1 MLRCSAGEDRKV
13 EGKNL
18 CLVGLLLDINLQI
31 WKRKGKIMAMHKWFR
46 HAHTQGAA
54 EKPDF

>member
-1 MLRCSAGEDRKV
+1 M
-13 EGKNL
+13 EGKTL

-31 WKRKGKIMAMHKWFR
+31 WKRKGKIMAMRKWFR
-46 HAHTQGAA
+46 HTHAHTQGAA